1 MVKNEIQLL
10 NIPIPPYVLIGLALF
25 APRFVS

>member
-10 NIPIPPYVLIGLALF
+10 NIPIPPDVLIGLALF